1 MKFAVL
7 DFETTGTSS
16 QHDEII
22 QIGIAVVDD
31 TGTVSSVYQS
41 LVKPSRAI
49 PSFITTLTGIA
60 DADVADA
67 PAIEDAIAEMV
78 PLLHDAVL
86 VAHNAGFDA
95 AFLQAAL
102 DKSGYLPF
110 SGRVLD
116 TVELARLVFPFLP
129 SYRLTAITHGL
140 GIAHDRPHQ
149 ADSDAL
155 ATAEVLTACIGRLRA
170 LPTLTLERLCELTDG
185 ERSDLGW
192 LLTSLRAERDTTW
205 FEEPDGYQ
213 YYRQF
218 AMRIADWTDD
228 DEGREAQRLQAER
241 MLSGM
246 PFETY
251 LDTVADRMKELF
263 PGYEPREGQ
272 RIMYD
277 EVHQALA
284 DDSHLLVEAGTGTGK
299 SLGYLLPS
307 LYYGLKEN
315 KKIVVTTH
323 TIQLQEQLR
332 QRDLP
337 LLQDVL
343 PVPFKAAVFKGRSNY
358 MCLRKFEQQMQ
369 TPAFALSRE
378 EAVARGQLAVWLSET
393 ERGEAEELNLGSR
406 SKEEWNAVA
415 SDADSCLNRQCPW
428 FRKCFYHRARQDAL
442 KADLVITNHAM
453 VFTDMRAEH
462 RLLPAYDRL
471 IVDEAHHMEEVASNH
486 LGRRIGY
493 GALPSA
499 LARLAKDA
507 RTGQLPSLISQLTGT
522 AESASGTWAEKLEEL
537 LPRVQ
542 ELRES
547 WEQWTDRLFG
557 LLASGA
563 AADETGGLSYRL
575 KPDALP
581 RDWESIRV
589 DGDNVVLRLSDL
601 VRPLEKLLA
610 EIRDRSEDIALQS
623 LLTDMNGSVK
633 ELSGVRSDLQSF
645 VSMSETECVYWIEG
659 HTQYK
664 SRSLWMYIVP
674 ADVSGLLKDGLFG
687 QKESVVLTSAT
698 LTVDKSFQY
707 VKEQLGLDE
716 AEQQGRLRTAQL
728 PSPFNYRQQALL
740 LIPRDFPSIKGR
752 DGEAAFLQALTAS
765 LAEVATETR
774 GRMLVLFTSHKM
786 LKTVYEPLK
795 SALAPVDIQVL
806 GQGMDGS
813 SRSRLTSQ
821 FMEQPRSVLL
831 GTSSFWEGVDLP
843 GDALT
848 CLAIVRLPFQPP
860 NHPVTEAK
868 SERLTAQRK
877 NPFMKLSLPQAV
889 IKFKQGFGRLVRTAS
904 DKGIVILYDTRVID
918 TSYGKYFLY
927 SLPGPKMEHLPL
939 AGLVPRVREWLHPAH
954 AAGAEAAADA
964 ERPPSAAP
972 AADASPTPDTEPAPV
987 PDTEP
992 MPDASGRPA
1001 SGEAG
1006 QTASVPSGEA
1016 GAPAEPAPEKVKVK
1030 RTRAKKPKQETDAR
1044 EGGVSS

>member
-7 DFETTGTSS
+7 DFETTGVSS
-16 QHDEII
+16 QQDEII
-22 QIGIAVVDD
+22 QIGIAVVDE
-31 TGTVSSVYQS
+31 TGALLSSYS
-41 LVKPSRAI
+41 SFVKPARPI
-49 PSFITTLTGIA
+49 PAFITGLTGIK
-60 DADVADA
+60 DEDVADA
-67 PAIEDAIAEMV
+67 PAIEDVIAETV

-102 DKSGYLPF
+102 ERSGYLPF

-116 TVELARLVFPFLP
+116 TVDLARLVFPFMP
-129 SYRLTAITHGL
+129 SYRLGAITHDL
-140 GIAHDRPHQ
+140 GIVHERQHQ

-155 ATAEVLTACIGRLRA
+155 ATAEVLIACLNRLRA
-170 LPTLTLERLCELTDG
+170 LPTLTLERLCALTDG
-185 ERSDLGW
+185 EHSDLGW
-192 LLTSLRAERDTTW
+192 LLASLRSERDTAW
-205 FEEPDGYQ
+205 FAEPDGYQ

-218 AMRIADWTDD
+218 AMRISDWTEDD
-228 DEGREAQRLQAER
+228 ADREAQRQQSER
-241 MLSGM
+241 ALSEM
-246 PFETY
+246 SFEAY
-251 LDTVADRMKELF
+251 LDGVSGRMQELF
-263 PGYEPREGQ
+263 PGYEQREGQ

-277 EVHQALA
+277 EVHTALS

-337 LLQDVL
+337 LLQEVL

-369 TPAFALSRE
+369 TPAFALTRE
-378 EAVARGQLAVWLSET
+378 EAVTRGQLAVWLSET

-406 SKEEWNAVA
+406 SREEWAAVA

-493 GALPSA
+493 GALTAA
-499 LARLAKDA
+499 LVRLAKDM
-507 RTGQLPSLISQLTGT
+507 RSGQLPSLISQLTGQT
-522 AESASGTWAEKLEEL
+522 AGANSDAWSERAEEL

-542 ELRES
+542 ELREA
-547 WEQWTDRLFG
+547 WEQWTDRLYA
-557 LLASGA
+557 LLASSS
-563 AADETGGLSYRL
+563 AADDTGALSLRL

-589 DGDNVVLRLSDL
+589 DGDNVILRLSDL
-601 VRPLEKLLA
+601 VRPLDKLLA
-610 EIRDRSEDIALQS
+610 EVRERSEDLALQG
-623 LLTDMNGSVK
+623 LLTDMNGTVK
-633 ELSGVRSDLQSF
+633 ELSNLRADLQSF
-645 VSMSETECVYWIEG
+645 VSLSEESSVYWIEG

-664 SRSLWMYIVP
+664 SRSIWMYIVP

-687 QKESVVLTSAT
+687 QKESIVLTSAT

-716 AEQQGRLRTAQL
+716 AEAQGRLRTAQL
-728 PSPFNYRQQALL
+728 PSPFNYRKQALL
-740 LIPRDFPSIKGR
+740 LIPRDFPGIKGR
-752 DGEAAFLQALTAS
+752 DGEAAFVKALTAS
-765 LAEVATETR
+765 LTEVAVETR

-795 SALAPVDIQVL
+795 AALAPEDIQVL

-813 SRSRLTSQ
+813 SRSRLTGQ
-821 FMEQPRSVLL
+821 FMDQPRSVLL

-904 DKGIVILYDTRVID
+904 DRGIVILYDTRVID

-939 AGLVPRVREWLHPAH
+939 AGLVPRVREWLQPDSETPADAA
-954 AAGAEAAADA
+954 AAGADGSQGKAADGETAAAA
-964 ERPPSAAP
+964 EASAAQDTASSADGRTQEP
-972 AADASPTPDTEPAPV
+972 AAP
-987 PDTEP
+987 
-992 MPDASGRPA
+992 
-1001 SGEAG
+1001 
-1006 QTASVPSGEA
+1006 
-1016 GAPAEPAPEKVKVK
+1016 K
-1030 RTRAKKPKQETDAR
+1030 RSRAKKSKETTIKAP
-1044 EGGVSS
+1044 EGERTT

>member
-16 QHDEII
+16 QNDEII

-31 TGTVSSVYQS
+31 TGAVSSVYQS
-41 LVKPSRAI
+41 LVKPSRPI
-49 PSFITTLTGIA
+49 PAFITSLTGIG

-67 PAIEDAIAEMV
+67 PGIEDAAAEMV

-95 AFLQAAL
+95 SFLQAAL
-102 DKSGYLPF
+102 DRSGYLPYA
-110 SGRVLD
+110 GRVLD
-116 TVELARLVFPFLP
+116 TVDLARLVFPFLP
-129 SYRLTAITHGL
+129 SYRLTAITHSL

-170 LPTLTLERLCELTDG
+170 LPTLTLERLCELADG

-192 LLTSLRAERDTTW
+192 LLASLRAERDTTW
-205 FEEPDGYQ
+205 FEEPAGYQ

-228 DEGREAQRLQAER
+228 DADREAQRQQAER
-241 MLSGM
+241 ELSGLS
-246 PFETY
+246 FEAY
-251 LDTVADRMKELF
+251 LDTVASRMEELF

-277 EVHQALA
+277 EVHQALS

-378 EAVARGQLAVWLSET
+378 EVVARGQLAVWLSET

-442 KADLVITNHAM
+442 KADLIITNHAM

-462 RLLPAYDRL
+462 RLLPSYDRL

-493 GALPSA
+493 GTLPSA

-547 WEQWTDRLFG
+547 WEQWTDRLYA

-575 KPDALP
+575 KPDAMP

-610 EIRDRSEDIALQS
+610 EIRDRSEELVLQS
-623 LLTDMNGSVK
+623 LITDMNGSVK
-633 ELSGVRSDLQSF
+633 ELSGVRNDLQSF
-645 VSMSETECVYWIEG
+645 VSMSEAECVYWIEG

-687 QKESVVLTSAT
+687 QKESIVLTSAT

-752 DGEAAFLQALTAS
+752 DGEAAFLQALAAS
-765 LAEVATETR
+765 LAEVATETQ

-795 SALAPVDIQVL
+795 SALAPADIQVL

-939 AGLVPRVREWLHPAH
+939 AGLVPRVREWLRPL
-954 AAGAEAAADA
+954 EPAAAETAAVAEPSPGGEAPTGAQGSDA
-964 ERPPSAAP
+964 AKPKP
-972 AADASPTPDTEPAPV
+972 ARTKKTKKE
-987 PDTEP
+987 
-992 MPDASGRPA
+992 PDAVE
-1001 SGEAG
+1001 GE
-1006 QTASVPSGEA
+1006 
-1016 GAPAEPAPEKVKVK
+1016 
-1030 RTRAKKPKQETDAR
+1030 
-1044 EGGVSS
+1044 VSI